1 MNKKEKEEEEKK
13 ILSPT
18 IDVVFQALFGEVG
31 NEKITKAFLESIL
44 NKKLESVN
52 LDKNPILRRKT
63 VKDKL
68 GILDIVAELNGKE
81 ICDIEMQ
88 MVNKDNIIA
97 RFLLYWSKLYSKG
110 IQIAEDYTKLKRT
123 IGIFIV
129 NDEVKELK
137 TELAHTKWMIIEEK
151 NRTLI
156 LTDLFEMHI
165 IQLPKKGNLGEEETE
180 LSKWL
185 EFLKDPESERVIE
198 MMKEDEELQ
207 EAGEKLKIISK
218 DEELQR
224 LAELREKAIMDEKA
238 IYSLGIKEGKEQ
250 GRAEGKIEGIQ
261 ETARKML
268 EEKIEISTIM
278 KITGMTKEEL
288 ENL

>member
-1 MNKKEKEEEEKK
+1 M
-13 ILSPT
+13 
-18 IDVVFQALFGEVG
+18 
-31 NEKITKAFLESIL
+31 
-44 NKKLESVN
+44 ESVN

-218 DEELQR
+218 DEELQK
-224 LAELREKAIMDEKA
+224 LAEIREKAIMDEKA
-238 IYSLGIKEGKEQ
+238 IYSLVIKEGKEQ
-250 GRAEGKIEGIQ
+250 GRAEGIQ